1 MAEKMSRSK
10 IDKRWKADEDYYCKD
25 LGLKRLGHIRRGVAC
40 ADGENDVFSVD
51 ITESKGLKFLDKELI
66 DAQAHTSGDRLPLV
80 ITRLLQKDRG
90 DAIVSMRYRDF
101 RAWFGGG

>member
-1 MAEKMSRSK
+1 VEDARYK
-10 IDKRWKADEDYYCKD
+10 IAQRWKADEDYYCKD
-25 LGLKRLGHIRRGVAC
+25 LGLKRLGHIRRGIAC

-51 ITESKGLKFLDKELI
+51 ITESKGLKFLDKELN
-66 DAQAHTSGDRLPLV
+66 DAQAHASEGRLPLV

-101 RAWFGGG
+101 KAWFGEG